1 MTRSIS
7 PIAAAV
13 RNGERSAVAVVTE
26 AIDRLKQRDRRIGA
40 VTRLLE
46 DEALADAQALDAMI
60 AQGEDPGPL
69 AGVPFGVKDLFDVEG
84 IPTTAGAAMRKDAP
98 PAIRDAEAVRRLKA
112 AGAILVATLNMDEYA
127 YGFVTVND
135 CWGTTKN
142 PHDTA
147 RLAGGSSGGSAAAVA
162 DGMLPLTL
170 GSDTNGSIRVPSAL
184 CGVYGLKPAHDSLP
198 MEGVFPFVD
207 SFDDIGPFTTSLT
220 DLELVWRILLQQPLG
235 DTAPRGDHKI
245 ARLGGW
251 FASNL
256 APELD
261 EAITG
266 ICHRFS
272 NAPTVE
278 LPHVDVARSAA
289 FLMTAAEGGER
300 HLDDLR
306 SRAMDFDP
314 ATRDR
319 LIAGA
324 MLPASTYFRAQRFRE
339 WFRAEADKLFAHY
352 DVLVAPS
359 VGCVSPLIDDPVMP
373 VDGKMV
379 PARANLGLYTQPLS
393 FIGLPVLAVPL
404 KRPGDLPLG
413 LQLVGA
419 PGREGALLAFATA
432 LEAAGIIGY
441 SAPSAGPTGG

>member
-1 MTRSIS
+1 MSRLSV
-7 PIAAAV
+7 IAGRV
-13 RNGERSAVAVVTE
+13 QSGEQSAVSSVQE
-26 AIDRLKQRDRRIGA
+26 AIATLKQRDARIGA
-40 VTRLLE
+40 VTKLLE
-46 DEALADAQALDAMI
+46 AEALADAAALDARI
-60 AQGEDPGPL
+60 ASGEIIGPL
-69 AGVPFGVKDLFDVEG
+69 AGVPFGVKDLFDVKG
-84 IPTTAGAAMRKDAP
+84 IPTTAGAAMRRNES
-98 PAIRDAEAVRRLKA
+98 PASTDAEAVARLKA

-142 PHDTA
+142 PHDVT
-147 RLAGGSSGGSAAAVA
+147 RLSGGSSGGSAAAVA

-184 CGVYGLKPAHDSLP
+184 CGVYGLKPAHGTLP

-207 SFDDIGPFTTSLT
+207 SFDDIGPFTTSLA
-220 DLELVWRILLQQPLG
+220 DLTLAWQVLLGSDPAAG
-235 DTAPRGDHKI
+235 SPPDSPRI

-251 FASNL
+251 FGRNMEPAL
-256 APELD
+256 E
-261 EAITG
+261 EAIAG
-266 ICHRFS
+266 ICRQFG

-278 LPHVDVARSAA
+278 LPHVAIARSAA

-300 HLDDLR
+300 HLAALR
-306 SRAMDFDP
+306 TRALEFDP

-324 MLPASTYFRAQRFRE
+324 LLPASTYFKAERFRD
-339 WFRAEADKLFAHY
+339 WFRAEADKLFAQY
-352 DVLVAPS
+352 DVLLAPS
-359 VGCVSPLIDDPVMP
+359 VGCVSPLIDEPVMP
-373 VDGKMV
+373 VDGAMV

-404 KRPGDLPLG
+404 KRPGQLPLG

-419 PGREGALLAFATA
+419 PGREGALIAFARQ
-432 LEAAGIIGY
+432 LEEAGIIGY
-441 SAPSAGPTGG
+441 SAPAAA